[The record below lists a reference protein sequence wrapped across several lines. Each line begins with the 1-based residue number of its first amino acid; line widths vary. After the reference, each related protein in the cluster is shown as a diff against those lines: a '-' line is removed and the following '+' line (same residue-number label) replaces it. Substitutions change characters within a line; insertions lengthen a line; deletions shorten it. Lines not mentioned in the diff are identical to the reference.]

1 MRAALLLLLL
11 CAAAC
16 AQQDA
21 ALLVTMTG
29 PYRIPADGNKLV
41 LDVFDG
47 TQEIKR
53 ASWCSTPVAGCD
65 ALPAM
70 SPLSASVTL
79 VESGAAH
86 PNVKINAQLFLGSA
100 VVGLGSVRADFQD
113 GKTTAVAIPLSAP

>member
-1 MRAALLLLLL
+1 VRRALVLLAL

-16 AQQDA
+16 AKQDA

-29 PYRIPADGNKLV
+29 QYRIPADGDKLV
-41 LDVFDG
+41 VDVFDG

-53 ASWCSTPVAGCD
+53 ASWCASGCTAG

-70 SPLSASVTL
+70 SPLNASVTL

-86 PNVKINAQLFLGSA
+86 PHVKINVELFLGTA
-100 VVGLGSVRADFQD
+100 VVGLGTMTADFQD
-113 GKTTAVAIPLSAP
+113 GSTTDVAIPLVSP